1 MKGRYKF
8 LCSGIGKGRLVCDM
22 RMKGRYKLLRCVQQ
36 EGNFVCD
43 KRMEGSYKS
52 NNTRQLP
59 CI

>member
-1 MKGRYKF
+1 
-8 LCSGIGKGRLVCDM
+8 M

-36 EGNFVCD
+36 EGNFVFD